1 MAVQFNYLRE
11 KGAFVENGDGT
22 FAVDFSKIK
31 SAVRDLDH
39 DLLTFEAKGDYAGAK
54 AMLDRLGKLTPELQR
69 AIDKLRDIPTD
80 IDPVFVTAGRISR

>member
-1 MAVQFNYLRE
+1 MAKRNCVSAPVRLR
-11 KGAFVENGDGT
+11 
-22 FAVDFSKIK
+22 
-31 SAVRDLDH
+31 
-39 DLLTFEAKGDYAGAK
+39 LTCSPRGEGRLRGAK